1 MQPPEGAKWIHG
13 VHPYALLQR
22 NMDTM
27 VTKGVFC
34 MVTQYERESRKIVTK
49 IQDILMKADE
59 TKDIDDVKDAL
70 AMAKL
75 LVSTLE
81 HESYL

>member
-1 MQPPEGAKWIHG
+1 
-13 VHPYALLQR
+13 
-22 NMDTM
+22 M
-27 VTKGVFC
+27 VK
-34 MVTQYERESRKIVTK
+34 QYERESRKILTE
-49 IQDILMKADE
+49 IQEMLVRADE
-59 TKDIDDVKDAL
+59 TKAIDDVKNAL